1 MPSSLSKTLVFLI
14 TLVAFVQAAVV
25 PRQAAAC
32 PMCKQALEA
41 TPIGDG
47 IILASA
53 TTNPEPFAYFVS
65 ILFMLGM
72 MTAVAGSVVYALYR
86 INKAEQAALIP
97 VPVKR

>member
-1 MPSSLSKTLVFLI
+1 MPSSLARSLVFLI
-14 TLVAFVQAAVV
+14 TLLVFVQAATA
-25 PRQAAAC
+25 PQLAIAC

-47 IILASA
+47 IIIASA

>member
-1 MPSSLSKTLVFLI
+1 MPTSLRKALLFLVTLL
-14 TLVAFVQAAVV
+14 AFVQVTAV
-25 PRQAAAC
+25 PRQTSAC

-41 TPIGDG
+41 SPIGDG
-47 IILASA
+47 LVLTSA

-97 VPVKR
+97 LPVKR